1 MNVVKGSFVT
11 QCRVKDQV
19 SLGREVHANIQNCI
33 LFLCRCS
40 SIEHLQKGI
49 WEFNFFLL
57 TCTLLSCPKNESIQ
71 HEIPSLKINVVGWI
85 YKLIQIFCP
94 KREERK
100 NILRKVSLVSSHF
113 LLIKITLQQ
122 KINNYFT
129 WLVFLYSDSLTL
141 SFHTCT

>member
-71 HEIPSLKINVVGWI
+71 HEIPSLNFNVVGWI
-85 YKLIQIFCP
+85 YKQFQILCP
-94 KREERK
+94 KNEEK
-100 NILRKVSLVSSHF
+100 GKISSENFHSSHF

>member
-33 LFLCRCS
+33 LFRCRCS

-71 HEIPSLKINVVGWI
+71 HEIPSLNFNVVGWI
-85 YKLIQIFCP
+85 YKQYQILCP
-94 KREERK
+94 KNEKKGKISSE
-100 NILRKVSLVSSHF
+100 NFHSSHF

-141 SFHTCT
+141 SFHTCI